1 MGHIIGIDVGS
12 QSVKGILCAPNGQPI
27 RTAAHACSMMHPSSG
42 WADQDPAQ
50 WRRGIVAVVRE
61 LLGASSLAGDDV
73 SHVGLACQVDGVVA
87 LDAALL
93 PLRPGIIWLDRRA
106 TAQADRLLA
115 AMDASTIFGISGLNA
130 DASHMAPKMMWLRD
144 TEPDIFERTHFLAPV
159 AAHLLGWLTGCAV
172 QDHAN
177 ASSSLLYD
185 VVQRDWSPP
194 LLDAAGIDLALLP
207 PLAASHAVIGQLT
220 TAAAEELGLTTAC
233 AVVTGTG
240 DDHAAC
246 LGAGVVGPGLIADV
260 TGTAEP
266 VAAVAD
272 SPLFDDEHLVETHA
286 HAVDGRLLVENPGF
300 VSGGSTMWLAQLF
313 GAGAQSDVFEWAAAA
328 PAGADGVLF
337 LPALSGSTA
346 PRWNG
351 RMRGAFSGLSMNH
364 DRSHLARAT
373 LEGCVFAL
381 RDIVDRLTAMG
392 LGARE
397 IRVVGGGGRSPLWM
411 QIKAD
416 VTGRSVR
423 SVLCTEPT
431 ALGAAMLAGIG
442 AGVFRDAQEA
452 SDHVVHLS
460 PETHEPDP
468 TVAGVYEDAYAR
480 YRSLFDGVEG
490 ATA

>member
-12 QSVKGILCAPNGQPI
+12 QSVKGILCAPDGQPM
-27 RTAAHACSMMHPSSG
+27 RTAAHPCAMVHPASG
-42 WADQDPAQ
+42 WSDQDPGE
-50 WRRGIVAVVRE
+50 WRRGMAAVVRD
-61 LLGASSLAGDDV
+61 LLRTGGLARADV
-73 SHVGLACQVDGVVA
+73 SHVGVACQVDGVVA

-93 PLRPGIIWLDRRA
+93 PLRPAIIWLDRRA
-106 TAQADRLLA
+106 TVQADRLLTS
-115 AMDASTIFGISGLNA
+115 MDANAIFRISGLNV
-130 DASHMAPKMMWLRD
+130 DASHMAPKMMWIRD
-144 TEPDIFERTHFLAPV
+144 AEPEIFERTHLLASV
-159 AAHLLGWLTGCAV
+159 AAQLLGWLTGCAV

-194 LLDAAGIDLALLP
+194 LLDAAGIDVALLP
-207 PLAASHAVIGQLT
+207 PIAASHAVIGQLT
-220 TAAAEELGLTTAC
+220 AAAADELGLTTTC

-240 DDHAAC
+240 DDHGAC

-266 VAAVAD
+266 VAAVA
-272 SPLFDDEHLVETHA
+272 SNPVFDAEHLVETHA
-286 HAVDGRLLVENPGF
+286 HAVDGSLLVENPGF
-300 VSGGSTMWLAQLF
+300 VSGGSTLWLGQLF
-313 GAGAQSDVFEWAAAA
+313 QAAAQGDVFDWAAAA

-364 DRSHLARAT
+364 DRGHLARAT
-373 LEGCVFAL
+373 LEGCVYAL
-381 RDIVDRLTAMG
+381 RDIVDRLAAMG
-392 LGARE
+392 LGAHE

-411 QIKAD
+411 QMKAD
-416 VTGRSVR
+416 VTGRTVR
-423 SVLCTEPT
+423 SVLNPEPT

-452 SDHVVHLS
+452 ADRVVHLS
-460 PETHEPDP
+460 TESHAPDP
-468 TVAGVYEDAYAR
+468 AVAEVYEDAYAR
-480 YRSLFDGVEG
+480 YRLLFDAVES